1 MDVKHK
7 KPICGYCNGWK
18 KNNNYVKDLYANI
31 TMNVKKINNYLG
43 DLYAGIVVDVK
54 TFNFYLGDLY
64 AGIIDIKWSYGS

>member
-1 MDVKHK
+1 
-7 KPICGYCNGWK
+7 
-18 KNNNYVKDLYANI
+18 
-31 TMNVKKINNYLG
+31 MNVKKINNYLG